1 LTRSTQESTPL
12 HLRCHFLDVT
22 ERVRTERELRRLAAA
37 LRAKAE
43 ELQQANEQLRRIN
56 RELDDFTYVVSH
68 DLKEPLRSLEAFS
81 NFLAQDYSTQLAGE
95 GQEYISQLIAA
106 SRRLGAL
113 IDDLLSLSRAGRV
126 LNALTTFDLMHA
138 VGTVRA
144 DLADLLQRKE
154 AVLRVEGKLPA
165 IVGDT
170 ERVVQLL
177 NNLVT
182 NGLKYN
188 TNPSPEIVLGSV
200 EPANG
205 QTPSEGSRGAK
216 PEPD

>member
-1 LTRSTQESTPL
+1 MPILDEQGRFLRSRSAAQ
-12 HLRCHFLDVT
+12 DVT
-22 ERVRTERELRRLAAA
+22 ERNRLADA

-43 ELQQANEQLRRIN
+43 ELERVNGQLRRIN

-81 NFLAQDYSTQLAGE
+81 NFLAQDYSNQLAGE

-126 LNALTTFDLMHA
+126 LNALTAFDLMHA

-165 IVGDT
+165 VAGDR

-182 NGLKYN
+182 NGLKY
-188 TNPSPEIVLGSV
+188 
-200 EPANG
+200 
-205 QTPSEGSRGAK
+205 
-216 PEPD
+216 